1 MLLCLLIEAVVMLV
15 TQAGDAIIWH
25 DASGDGPL
33 STWVVFIVEL
43 VLLVPTVTIGVR
55 RLHDEN
61 LNGWWILLPLAF
73 LLAFMVIGAVSI
85 SDPNRIMVAGLLVSL
100 LMGATYLAS
109 QIVLF
114 VLPANPRGSRFDD
127 SRTGSEMTRMT
138 DPQPPRTMGSASLSD
153 HPATWWHELTFPVKV
168 RLFAAVIWLASLLAF
183 HPESVLDAITALVLL
198 AVITLLPR
206 YPHITIA
213 GKPCAQPQRQL
224 NGKRLF

>member
-1 MLLCLLIEAVVMLV
+1 MPLCLLIEAVVMLV

-100 LMGATYLAS
+100 LMGAAYLAS

-114 VLPANPRGSRFDD
+114 VLPANPRGSRFDN
-127 SRTGSEMTRMT
+127 SRN
-138 DPQPPRTMGSASLSD
+138 
-153 HPATWWHELTFPVKV
+153 
-168 RLFAAVIWLASLLAF
+168 
-183 HPESVLDAITALVLL
+183 
-198 AVITLLPR
+198 
-206 YPHITIA
+206 
-213 GKPCAQPQRQL
+213 RQ
-224 NGKRLF
+224 

>member
-1 MLLCLLIEAVVMLV
+1 MRGRASRGEYWWAMLLCLLIEAVVMLV

-100 LMGATYLAS
+100 LMGAAYLTS

-127 SRTGSEMTRMT
+127 SRN
-138 DPQPPRTMGSASLSD
+138 
-153 HPATWWHELTFPVKV
+153 
-168 RLFAAVIWLASLLAF
+168 
-183 HPESVLDAITALVLL
+183 
-198 AVITLLPR
+198 
-206 YPHITIA
+206 
-213 GKPCAQPQRQL
+213 RQ
-224 NGKRLF
+224 